1 MNPTDTIDIAIFLS
15 QKQAS
20 QKDAAGVIDSISGG
34 LQSIKDAWSNAKSLN
49 DIKSQATK
57 LWADHGD
64 RITNDAQWAGGGAL
78 AGGLGSLATSY
89 RRPGESE
96 EDYRSRRFRETAMA
110 ALGGAAIG
118 GVGREGYR
126 YISNEGA
133 KHSDPSIA
141 RHIVGKSPSDTAKPS
156 LIDLAKTEDTSKLMA
171 VAKANPGVVGLKI
184 RSEYASTGDPVK
196 DEQIIEQIAA
206 RLGLKDHDLYEFTNG
221 PTKAPISAARM
232 VGLGDINPLDQ
243 QADGQKETLEV
254 VGGVGGA
261 LYGAANQTVK
271 NPTHSLTDT
280 LTGKQDLTSQIN
292 AVTGVQESVPRRNLL
307 GNPIMNGKK
316 PVMDK
321 GDLWTHWDQS
331 PTLQAAIDNW
341 DAASHAYNNPAPRA
355 NRLTSLFDHVMGV
368 PSKDTPLSVPGTS
381 TEALAQ
387 NMRAAHQ
394 GVLEALQGPGVDPR
408 LKAPGIIPDPA
419 VVLRSGSG
427 PNSSVVSPL
436 QHQAI
441 LGGGNTPTMKVPA
454 SGLEAVSKAKQINNL
469 KTIGRGVRSGLVGT
483 GLGWGLGKVFDAL
496 NVGEA
501 EQIKNRGEL
510 NWSSLGND

>member
-141 RHIVGKSPSDTAKPS
+141 RRIVGQSPSGTAKPS
-156 LIDLAKTEDTSKLMA
+156 LIDLANTKDTSKLMA
-171 VAKANPGVVGLKI
+171 VAKANPGLVGQKI
-184 RSEYASTGDPVK
+184 RSEYAPTGDPVK
-196 DEQIIEQIAA
+196 DKKIMEQTAA
-206 RLGLKDHDLYEFTNG
+206 RLELKDHDLHEFING
-221 PTKAPISAARM
+221 PTKAPTSVARM

-243 QADGQKETLEV
+243 QADGQKNTLMAAG
-254 VGGVGGA
+254 GGVGV
-261 LYGAANQTVK
+261 LSGAAKQMAN
-271 NPTHSLTDT
+271 NPTHKLTDT

-292 AVTGVQESVPRRNLL
+292 AVTGVQESVPRLDAF
-307 GNPIMNGKK
+307 GKVIMNGKK

-321 GDLWTHWDQS
+321 VPLWNQPNQD
-331 PTLQAAIDNW
+331 PALRAAINDW

-355 NRLTSLFDHVMGV
+355 SRLGSVFDHVMGV
-368 PSKDTPLSVPGTS
+368 PSKNTPLSVPGTS

-387 NMRAAHQ
+387 KMRAAHQ

-441 LGGGNTPTMKVPA
+441 LGGGNTATMKVPA
-454 SGLEAVSKAKQINNL
+454 SGVSALSKASRINNL
-469 KTIGRGVRSGLVGT
+469 KTMGRGVGSGLVGT
-483 GLGWGLGKVFDAL
+483 GLGWGLGNILDAL

-510 NWSSLGND
+510 NWRSLGND

>member
-20 QKDAAGVIDSISGG
+20 QKDAAGVIDTIS
-34 LQSIKDAWSNAKSLN
+34 LQSIKDAWSSAKSLN

-126 YISNEGA
+126 YISNESA

-141 RHIVGKSPSDTAKPS
+141 RHIVGKSPSDPAKPS
-156 LIDLAKTEDTSKLMA
+156 LIDLANTKDINKLMA
-171 VAKANPGVVGLKI
+171 VAKDNPGVVGQKI

-196 DEQIIEQIAA
+196 DKQIIDRLAA
-206 RLGLKDHDLYEFTNG
+206 RMGLKDHDLYEFING
-221 PTKAPISAARM
+221 PTKAPISPARM

-243 QADGQKETLEV
+243 QADGQKKTLEA
-254 VGGVGGA
+254 VGGGVGA
-261 LYGAANQTVK
+261 LYGAAKQIAK

-292 AVTGVQESVPRRNLL
+292 AVTGVQESVPRLDAS
-307 GNPIMNGKK
+307 GNAIMNGKK

-321 GDLWTHWDQS
+321 VPLWSQPNQN
-331 PTLQAAIDNW
+331 PTLQAAINDW
-341 DAASHAYNNPAPRA
+341 DAASHAYNNPAPVRA
-355 NRLTSLFDHVMGV
+355 NYFQSHVMGR
-368 PSKDTPLSVPGTS
+368 PIGPLSVPGTS

-441 LGGGNTPTMKVPA
+441 LGGGNTATMKVPA
-454 SGLEAVSKAKQINNL
+454 SGRAALSKAKSINNL
-469 KTIGRGVRSGLVGT
+469 KTMGRGVGSGLVGT
-483 GLGWGLGKVFDAL
+483 GLGWGLGNILDAL

-510 NWSSLGND
+510 NWRSLGND